1 MALLSKAAIAGLVVG
16 AFGFVVSLTPFGA
29 SLEENL
35 GLHFLFKIRGE
46 RRAPPDVVI
55 ISMDKASAHHLQL
68 PSSPRKWPR
77 SLHARLINTLIAKKA
92 AVIAFDIVFSENL
105 SPQHDQIFAEAI
117 REAGNVVL
125 GEWLKV
131 EKVPIFDHS
140 GTQTGNINI
149 EEIVSPISLLAN
161 SALATA
167 PFALPKVPVRINNYW
182 AFKTGAG
189 DTPTLPAV
197 VFQIYALQVY
207 NELIT
212 LLNDFSPSL
221 SQKLPANLDSV
232 ARERRVK
239 EVIQT
244 LREYFEQDPAIA
256 EKILEQ
262 LRISKPFPNDSKKNK
277 ILESLIK
284 MYHGPKSHY
293 LNFYGPPGT
302 IETVSYYKVIEGL
315 EDPAVHIGQLDLN
328 GKVIFV
334 GLSER
339 MRLEQKDGFYTV
351 FSQPNGLDISGVEIA
366 ASAFANILED
376 MHVKPIGSKKH
387 LTLVAL
393 WGVLIGIMCILS
405 PTLVSLGGVG
415 VLSLFYM
422 VLSHYQFKHGGLW
435 FPLAIPLCIQ
445 APAAFFGS
453 IFWKYFR
460 ANKERKNI
468 RTAFGYY
475 LPDEIVNQ
483 LVKSMSNI
491 KNSGQVVYGTCLIT
505 DIEQYTAISETMN
518 PEDLSDFMNQYF
530 EVIFKP
536 VRQNSGIVSD
546 VKGDS
551 MLAIWAAARPD
562 ANIRNLAC
570 KTALD
575 IIQAVNQFNR
585 SLGTLQLP
593 TRIGMHSGYISLG
606 HIGAIDHYEY
616 RAVGDIVNTA
626 SRMEGLNKYLGTQ
639 IIASEE
645 VLLQLDGFLIRPL
658 GRFILAGKSK
668 PIEAYELICRIE
680 ECTEK
685 QKDACREFNG
695 ALEAYQRQCWEEA
708 IDLLSKTLKICGE
721 DGPSRF
727 YLELCGSYRTKPP
740 GTTWNGTVHLDN
752 K

>member
-1 MALLSKAAIAGLVVG
+1 MSLLTKATIAGLLVG
-16 AFGFVVSLTPFGA
+16 ALGVVTSLTPSGA
-29 SLEENL
+29 FLEENV
-35 GLHFLFKIRGE
+35 GLHFLFNTRGQ
-46 RRAPPDVVI
+46 RQAPAEIVI
-55 ISMDKASAHHLQL
+55 ISMDKASAERLNL

-77 SLHARLINTLIAKKA
+77 SLHARLINTLIAKKP
-92 AVIAFDIVFSENL
+92 AVIAFDIIFIEDF

-117 REAGNVVL
+117 RAAGNVVL

-131 EKVPIFDHS
+131 DKVPVLDRS
-140 GTQTGNINI
+140 GIQIGNINI

-167 PFALPKVPVRINNYW
+167 PFALPKVPIRLNRYW
-182 AFKTGAG
+182 VFKTGAG
-189 DTPTLPAV
+189 DTPTLPV
-197 VFQIYALQVY
+197 VAFQVYALQVY
-207 NELIT
+207 NELIA
-212 LLNDFSPSL
+212 LLKDISPSFA
-221 SQKLPANLDSV
+221 QKLPPNRDALVTN
-232 ARERRVK
+232 RGVK
-239 EVIQT
+239 EVVQM
-244 LREYFEQDPAIA
+244 LGDHFEQDPTLAK
-256 EKILEQ
+256 KILEQ
-262 LRISKPFPNDSKKNK
+262 LRISKPFSNDAKKHQV
-277 ILESLIK
+277 LESLIS
-284 MYHGPKSHY
+284 MYHGPKSRY

-302 IETVSYYKVIEGL
+302 IKTIPYYQIMENLG
-315 EDPAVHIGQLDLN
+315 DPAVYSARLDLN
-328 GKVIFV
+328 GKAIFV

-339 MRLEQKDGFYTV
+339 MRPEQKDGFYTV
-351 FSQPNGLDISGVEIA
+351 FSQPNGLDISGVEIV
-366 ASAFANILED
+366 ASAFANILENL
-376 MHVKPIGSKKH
+376 HVRPLPAGEH
-387 LTLVAL
+387 LAVVGL
-393 WGVLIGIMCILS
+393 WGIMIGILCILS
-405 PTLVSLGGVG
+405 PTLVSASIV
-415 VLSLFYM
+415 VCFSIIYM
-422 VLSHYQFKHGGLW
+422 LVIHYQFKHAAIW
-435 FPLAIPLCIQ
+435 FPLVVPLGFQ

-491 KNSGQVVYGTCLIT
+491 KNSGQVVYGTCLVT

-551 MLAIWAAARPD
+551 MLAIWATARPD